1 MYDEAKID
9 RLIEFER
16 DELKRKGAH
25 EATLEDL
32 MERAIGR
39 WERDKAG
46 TAPLY

>member
-1 MYDEAKID
+1 MYHEAKID

-16 DELKRKGAH
+16 DELKRKGGRA
-25 EATLEDL
+25 ATVEELT
-32 MERAIGR
+32 ERAIGR

>member
-16 DELKRKGAH
+16 SELKRMG
-25 EATLEDL
+25 EGDTTVEDL

-39 WERDKAG
+39 WERDNR
-46 TAPLY
+46 